1 MRRSFVFALLALP
14 AVVCYSQEIKDD
26 VVTADSV
33 AVVVKQQLSAEDIA
47 RGKELATKGIGYY
60 TGRGGYPRDFKKAL
74 EILTQAAE
82 LENAD
87 AECILAHMY
96 ENGNGVE
103 KDYAV
108 AAQWYRKAADKNVV
122 MAQNSLAYFYD
133 EGLGVDQSFVE
144 AVKWYRKAADN
155 NDASAQYN
163 LADMLANGIGVEKD
177 LEQALMYS
185 RKASA
190 GGVREASAQINN
202 IQRQISLE
210 KAQQGGESGPAD
222 VDAVYVNV
230 QEMPQFPGGN
240 EVLLE
245 YLRNNIKYPAIC
257 RENRIQ
263 GRVIITFIINK
274 DGSIEAPRVVRGVHE
289 ALDYEAL
296 RVISEMPVWE
306 PGRLDG
312 EPVRVMYTIPVNFR
326 LN

>member
-1 MRRSFVFALLALP
+1 MRRTFVFALFALP
-14 AVVCYSQEIKDD
+14 TVVCHSQEIENAATVDT
-26 VVTADSV
+26 VLVSV
-33 AVVVKQQLSAEDIA
+33 ERQLSADDIA
-47 RGKELATKGIGYY
+47 RAKELATRGIGYY
-60 TGRGGYPRDFKKAL
+60 TGKGGYTRNFEKAL
-74 EILTQAAE
+74 DLLTQAAE
-82 LENAD
+82 LQNAD

-222 VDAVYVNV
+222 VDAVYANV
-230 QEMPQFPGGN
+230 QEMPQYPGGN
-240 EVLLE
+240 NVLLE
-245 YLRNNIKYPAIC
+245 YLRANIKYPQIC

-263 GRVIITFIINK
+263 GRVLVSFIINK

-306 PGRLDG
+306 PGRLNG

>member
-1 MRRSFVFALLALP
+1 MRNIIFFLFALNA
-14 AVVCYSQEIKDD
+14 AVCYPQEIKNAP
-26 VVTADSV
+26 TADSV
-33 AVVVKQQLSAEDIA
+33 LITVERQLSADDIA
-47 RGKELATKGIGYY
+47 RAKELATRGIGYY
-60 TGRGGYPRDFKKAL
+60 TGKGGYTRNFEKAVVL
-74 EILTQAAE
+74 LTQAAV
-82 LENAD
+82 LQNAD

-108 AAQWYRKAADKNVV
+108 AAHWYRKAADKNVV

-210 KAQQGGESGPAD
+210 KAQQAGESGATD
-222 VDAVYVNV
+222 ADAVYANV
-230 QEMPQFPGGN
+230 PEMPQFPGGN
-240 EVLLE
+240 EALLN
-245 YLRNNIKYPAIC
+245 YLRTNIKYPSVC
-257 RENRIQ
+257 RENRVQ
-263 GRVIITFIINK
+263 GRVVVTFIINK
-274 DGSIEAPRVVRGVHE
+274 DGSVETPRVVRGVHGD
-289 ALDYEAL
+289 LDNEAL
-296 RVISEMPVWE
+296 RVISLMPTWQ
-306 PGRLDG
+306 PGRLNG
-312 EPVRVMYTIPVNFR
+312 EPVRVIYSIPVNFR

>member
-1 MRRSFVFALLALP
+1 
-14 AVVCYSQEIKDD
+14 
-26 VVTADSV
+26 
-33 AVVVKQQLSAEDIA
+33 
-47 RGKELATKGIGYY
+47 
-60 TGRGGYPRDFKKAL
+60 
-74 EILTQAAE
+74 
-82 LENAD
+82 
-87 AECILAHMY
+87 
-96 ENGNGVE
+96 
-103 KDYAV
+103 
-108 AAQWYRKAADKNVV
+108 
-122 MAQNSLAYFYD
+122 
-133 EGLGVDQSFVE
+133 
-144 AVKWYRKAADN
+144 
-155 NDASAQYN
+155 
-163 LADMLANGIGVEKD
+163 MLANGIGVEKD

-210 KAQQGGESGPAD
+210 KAQQGGESGRAD

-230 QEMPQFPGGN
+230 QEMPQYPGGN
-240 EVLLE
+240 NVLLE
-245 YLRNNIKYPAIC
+245 YLRANIKYPAIC

-263 GRVIITFIINK
+263 GRVLVSFIINK

-306 PGRLDG
+306 PGRLNG